1 MLKIARVFTLPGVLL
16 LALSAPA
23 LGAEENAEESAKESV
38 KKSTE
43 ESANTEVIAQP
54 VSVAK
59 KKPAPKIRAQSA
71 ESADSYEASEEVSE
85 DLAVSYPVDI

>member
-1 MLKIARVFTLPGVLL
+1 MLTITRVFTLPGVLL
-16 LALSAPA
+16 LALSAQV
-23 LGAEENAEESAKESV
+23 LSAEENAEESAKENAV
-38 KKSTE
+38 AT
-43 ESANTEVIAQP
+43 ANTEVAAQP

-59 KKPAPKIRAQSA
+59 KKPKPKIQAQSA